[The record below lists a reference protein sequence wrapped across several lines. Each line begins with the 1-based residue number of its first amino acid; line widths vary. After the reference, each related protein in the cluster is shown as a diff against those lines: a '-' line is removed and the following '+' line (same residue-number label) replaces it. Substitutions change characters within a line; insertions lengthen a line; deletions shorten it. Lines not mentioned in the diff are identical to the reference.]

1 MDFFIIIL
9 YKFRASI
16 SVLFLSFIGYCMQYG
31 DVIEY
36 RMCKFSGKYFLIL
49 RKGLEHPEA
58 GHETSLLQTL
68 MERNTAHKPR
78 RFLDA

>member
-1 MDFFIIIL
+1 
-9 YKFRASI
+9 
-16 SVLFLSFIGYCMQYG
+16 MQYG

-49 RKGLEHPEA
+49 CKGLEHPEA

-68 MERNTAHKPR
+68 TERNTAHKPW